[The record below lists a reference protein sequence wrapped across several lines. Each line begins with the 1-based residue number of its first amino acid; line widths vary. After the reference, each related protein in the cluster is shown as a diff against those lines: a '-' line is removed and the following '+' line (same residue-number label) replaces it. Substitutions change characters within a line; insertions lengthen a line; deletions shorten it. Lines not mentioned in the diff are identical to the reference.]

1 MTCYAPRTRSRGR
14 GVQLPGRSWL
24 GVACVVALAG
34 LGFACAS
41 RTGPAHVTVPSSSP
55 TPVPTP
61 DPADAVVAKAEARLQ
76 AGLAAAGEGHL
87 DRARAEFDA
96 AVDVLLSFPGGALG
110 DPRVAEAYRR
120 TLDTV
125 HLREIEMLAAGD
137 GFTEARTE
145 PASIDAVAELP
156 VGETPASPE
165 TMARAVAAVEAESL
179 DLPIELNE
187 AVLSC
192 IDLYQGR
199 LRDWFEAALS
209 RGQKHLPHIREV
221 FAEEG
226 IPQDLA
232 YVALVESAF
241 KPTAYSRAK
250 AKGVWQFISATGK
263 RYGLAVDWWVDERGD
278 PEKATRAAARYLK
291 ELHGLFGDWN
301 LALAGYNAGEGKVLR
316 AMKRY
321 KTEDFWTLRG
331 TRGLRRET
339 KNYVPLIHAA
349 VVLAKA
355 PERYGFTLTPDEEPD
370 FERVPIEGAI
380 DLRVIAECAGEPVED
395 IRGLNPELRRL
406 ATPADR
412 TFALRVPAGRG
423 PAVSECVA
431 SLPPEKRVNFRRHV
445 VRRGQTLAGIARASG
460 VTAREIAEANKLPAA
475 RRLRPGTEIIIPIPA
490 KPRVAAVRREAAAEP
505 RESPD
510 GRGPVRH
517 RIQPG
522 DTLVSIAAQ
531 YGTTVRD
538 LQAWNRLRGTRIAAG
553 AVLTIYTGTPQD

>member
-1 MTCYAPRTRSRGR
+1 
-14 GVQLPGRSWL
+14 
-24 GVACVVALAG
+24 
-34 LGFACAS
+34 
-41 RTGPAHVTVPSSSP
+41 VPSHSP
-55 TPVPTP
+55 TPVPNP
-61 DPADAVVAKAEARLQ
+61 DPAGAVVAKAEARLQ

-96 AVDVLLSFPGGALG
+96 AVDLLLGFPGGALG
-110 DPRVAEAYRR
+110 DPRVADAYRR

-125 HLREIEMLAAGD
+125 HLREIEMLADGD
-137 GFTEARTE
+137 GFTEAGTE

-156 VGETPASPE
+156 VGETPAAPE
-165 TMARAVAAVEAESL
+165 TRARAVAAVESESL
-179 DLPIELNE
+179 DLPIQLNE
-187 AVLSC
+187 AVLSS
-192 IDLYQGR
+192 IDLFQGR

-209 RGQKHLPHIREV
+209 RGQKHLPRIREV

-250 AKGVWQFISATGK
+250 AKGVWQFISETGK

-291 ELHGLFGDWN
+291 ELHEMFGDWN
-301 LALAGYNAGEGKVLR
+301 LALAGYNAGEGKVVR

-321 KTEDFWTLRG
+321 KADDFWELRK
-331 TRGLRRET
+331 TRGLRSET
-339 KNYVPLIHAA
+339 KNYVPLIQAA

-370 FERVPIEGAI
+370 SERVPIEGAI

-423 PAVSECVA
+423 EVVSACVA
-431 SLPPEKRVNFRRHV
+431 SLPPEKRVSFRKHV
-445 VRRGQTLAGIARASG
+445 VARGQTLAGIARANG
-460 VTAREIAEANKLPAA
+460 VSAREIAEANGLPAA
-475 RRLRPGTEIIIPIPA
+475 RRLRPGAELIIPIPV
-490 KPRVAAVRREAAAEP
+490 KPRVATVRRVAAPEP
-505 RESPD
+505 REAPD
-510 GRGPVRH
+510 GRDPVRH
-517 RIQPG
+517 RIRPG
-522 DTLVSIAAQ
+522 DTLVSIAAL
-531 YGTTVRD
+531 YRTTVRD
-538 LQAWNRLRGTRIAAG
+538 LQAWNRLRGATIAAG
-553 AVLTIYTGTPQD
+553 GFLTIYAGTPQD